1 MSRMWQS
8 KLPTSVGVLGLTL
21 YAIQSYYDHAGH
33 RDLRPCGLS
42 TRIGRPYTPH
52 SHVYEMLN
60 NTKKNTKP
68 SVLHAKK
75 SLIKSATV
83 STSSRATAHPCPKLP
98 IINVRC

>member
-1 MSRMWQS
+1 MSKMWQS
-8 KLPTSVGVLGLTL
+8 KLLTSVGVLGLTL

-60 NTKKNTKP
+60 NTKKNTK
-68 SVLHAKK
+68 SGVLHAKK
-75 SLIKSATV
+75 KPDNIRNSVNIKYSFGASV
-83 STSSRATAHPCPKLP
+83 AQTAL
-98 IINVRC
+98 